1 MQRPPERTSRGPGR
15 LPRDTQRDTQRW
27 SKNWSKS
34 EPTNEQKN
42 VNPCLKKIALTAG
55 VFEAMGP
62 SKNAY
67 FEDVFKMAKKLLKMP
82 KNGPKMI
89 PKWFKIPKLL
99 GIAPKIRPH
108 KDL

>member
-1 MQRPPERTSRGPGR
+1 MISYLE
-15 LPRDTQRDTQRW
+15 
-27 SKNWSKS
+27 
-34 EPTNEQKN
+34 
-42 VNPCLKKIALTAG
+42 KIAPTGGFGG

-89 PKWFKIPKLL
+89 QKWFKIAQ
-99 GIAPKIRPH
+99 IV
-108 KDL
+108 

>member
-1 MQRPPERTSRGPGR
+1 MNPKLSKKKLFMLYVMPKYRS
-15 LPRDTQRDTQRW
+15 DRW
-27 SKNWSKS
+27 LG
-34 EPTNEQKN
+34 
-42 VNPCLKKIALTAG
+42 VC

-89 PKWFKIPKLL
+89 QKWFKIAQ
-99 GIAPKIRPH
+99 IA
-108 KDL
+108 

>member
-1 MQRPPERTSRGPGR
+1 
-15 LPRDTQRDTQRW
+15 
-27 SKNWSKS
+27 
-34 EPTNEQKN
+34 
-42 VNPCLKKIALTAG
+42 
-55 VFEAMGP
+55 MGP

-99 GIAPKIRPH
+99 KIAPKIRPH
-108 KDL
+108 EDL